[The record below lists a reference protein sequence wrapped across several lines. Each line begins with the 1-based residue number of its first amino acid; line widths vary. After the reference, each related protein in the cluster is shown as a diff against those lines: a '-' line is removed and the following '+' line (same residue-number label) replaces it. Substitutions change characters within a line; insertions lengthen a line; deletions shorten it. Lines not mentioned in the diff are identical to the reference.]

1 MNQTAPSQLELAPRP
16 ENAIP
21 FGGDDALERA
31 ADEWIHSPGGRHV
44 MKRIYV
50 ICARLIPVCARRHQ
64 PLSMDYVIHCVRF
77 EMQSIRAWLKQKGVT
92 LPKSG
97 GYALN
102 DHHTAYISR
111 HVTKHRP
118 EWAPHIEQ
126 RKVGIKKPK
135 VKKTV
140 TITTVVDG

>member
-1 MNQTAPSQLELAPRP
+1 MSTAAQLELAPRP
-16 ENAIP
+16 ATAVA
-21 FGGDDALERA
+21 FGADDSLQRA

-50 ICARLIPVCARRHQ
+50 LCARLIPVCARRGQ
-64 PLSMDYVIHCVRF
+64 RLSMDFVIGTVRF
-77 EMQSIRAWLKQKGVT
+77 DMQSIRAWLRQRGVT

-111 HVTKHRP
+111 HVTEHRP
-118 EWAPHIEQ
+118 EWSEHIEQ
-126 RKVGIKKPK
+126 RRVGVKKPT

-140 TITTVVDG
+140 TVVTEMAV